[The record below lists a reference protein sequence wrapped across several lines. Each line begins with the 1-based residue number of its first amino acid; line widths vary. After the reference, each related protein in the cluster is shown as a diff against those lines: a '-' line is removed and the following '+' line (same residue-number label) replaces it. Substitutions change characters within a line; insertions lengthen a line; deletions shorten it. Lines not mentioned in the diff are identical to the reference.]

1 MGNSDAGNHCG
12 YRCYACFQLETLNC
26 LINPDV
32 TDLRRKERVMK
43 KWVCIIATL
52 LFLIFVS
59 LSFAAPNMEDGL
71 WEVTMAVDMPGMP
84 SKSFT
89 NTSCLTKEKAVPQTT
104 ESSCTLKD
112 VKTEGNTVT
121 WTMVCKEATSKGK
134 VTYARNTMEGTFET
148 TVKSDG
154 QTMTMKSTMK
164 GKRIGPCNK

>member
-1 MGNSDAGNHCG
+1 MTTT
-12 YRCYACFQLETLNC
+12 F
-26 LINPDV
+26 
-32 TDLRRKERVMK
+32 
-43 KWVCIIATL
+43 
-52 LFLIFVS
+52 LFLFSAGVC
-59 LSFAAPNMEDGL
+59 FAAPNMEDGL
-71 WEVTMAVDMPGMP
+71 WEITTTIDMPGMP
-84 SKSFT
+84 SRSFT

-121 WTMVCKEATSKGK
+121 WAMVCKESTSKGK
-134 VTYARNTMEGTFET
+134 VTYARTTMEGTFET